1 MLIDLETF
9 HETKLTVE
17 PYRHVVVP
25 RFLPSVLCRDVARDF
40 PRLDVGG
47 LFLPESAPPG
57 PVVARI
63 IEELESEEMRAAVG
77 RQLGLDLAGHPTL
90 TTLRC
95 RWQARDGRIH
105 PDADFKLAT
114 MLLYLNEAWMPGGGR
129 LRILNSGED
138 IEDYTAEV
146 TPEFGTLVCFRVQP
160 NSWHGHKP
168 FVGPRRYIML
178 NYCRDAALRDAE
190 ARRHVISTRFKK
202 IRRLLLPRA
211 IAA

>member
-9 HETKLTVE
+9 CDTKLRGA
-17 PYRHVVVP
+17 PYPHVVV
-25 RFLPSVLCRDVARDF
+25 RQFLPSVLRGDVARDF

-77 RQLGLDLAGHPTL
+77 RKLGLDLAGHPTL
-90 TTLRC
+90 TTLRSRC
-95 RWQARDGRIH
+95 QPRDGRIH

-138 IEDYTAEV
+138 IDDYTAEV
-146 TPEFGTLVCFRVQP
+146 APDFGTLVCFRVQP

-168 FVGPRRYIML
+168 FVGPRRYIMV